1 MSPAHGPAPSPDT
14 AEGVS
19 PRAERQ
25 TIPFDCGARGCA
37 DCLAERGWCAALAA
51 EQEQRYNHTDA
62 DAATASRIA
71 APMDMAADDRQQR
84 WAATPAIE
92 PTPVRVSPCAWRM
105 ITTAVTRREQGHAPV
120 ALVAARGYDGGLD
133 ASSIHGDATLRGD
146 VPVVTLRD
154 ADPARD
160 IMHRLVAV
168 PVEGALHPLARDV
181 AGFASVE
188 AAAAL
193 DALVAEHGVARPFF
207 LPRAAFRAW
216 FATYGSALVTCDE
229 VIDHLRRL
237 VREDARTNGFL
248 LVDVP
253 DRCGHGPRQGGF
265 VIESQ
270 RVGVVP
276 FSFAEPRCP
285 VCGAPATIAGASA
298 FEDDGCDGN
307 VHYTV
312 ALSCSFDPA
321 HTADDGTTGD
331 ENRYEVTRRR
341 FVFVSAAERDAA
353 RHDAVYGRADGTDT
367 ILTHDLRTGRGHILT
382 SPTAARDIEDD
393 PAKVWAFTYDGKP
406 SLWFDIA
413 GGIDGWLAI
422 PGHPEI
428 LMLMTENWWG
438 PLAGGDEALAEIR
451 AMLPGVCLDG
461 GDDLNR
467 RRGLDAL
474 ARLDPA
480 LLTAWAERW
489 AGERGVFLTAEMAL
503 ADAWADPCEW
513 VGRLGYDLVIEGRDP
528 DYDRLKAEV
537 DTATA
542 GLCLMGDG
550 RVEWCDPATYGGD

>member
-1 MSPAHGPAPSPDT
+1 MSPAHGPASSPDT

-19 PRAERQ
+19 RIAQQ
-25 TIPFDCGARGCA
+25 TT
-37 DCLAERGWCAALAA
+37 
-51 EQEQRYNHTDA
+51 HA

-92 PTPVRVSPCAWRM
+92 PTPVRVGPCVWRM
-105 ITTAVTRREQGHAPV
+105 ITTAVTRRKQGHAPV

-331 ENRYEVTRRR
+331 EDAYEVTRRR

-353 RHDAVYGRADGTDT
+353 RHDAVYGRTDGMDT

-382 SPTAARDIEDD
+382 SPTAAKNIEND

-467 RRGLDAL
+467 QRGLAAL
-474 ARLDPA
+474 ARLAASHPA
-480 LLTAWAERW
+480 LLTAWADRW

-503 ADAWADPCEW
+503 ADAWVDPCEW
-513 VGRLGYDLVIEGRDP
+513 VCRQGYTLVIEGRDP

-537 DTATA
+537 DAATA
-542 GLCLMGDG
+542 GLVLMGDG
-550 RVEWCDPATYGGD
+550 RVEWCDPAPASGATVSRTATRSGGRHDPLPHLDG